1 MRWLIATPFNSSSSD
16 RWLARFVTGD
26 RHSFECVPS
35 DYAHDRSRSQTSA
48 AGWADYLRHAR
59 AVLRAIGRRRDGEPA
74 TGVVTCFPQ
83 LPTML
88 GLLASVRWSRPPIV
102 AWSFNLGSLP
112 SGLRRHFSRFA
123 LRRVALFVVHS
134 RAEIDSCSRW
144 LGFDRSRFVFVPLQ
158 APQRETTVPEDDAA
172 PFVLAMGT
180 ANRDYALL
188 FDVVRE
194 LGMRTI
200 VVSGAHAVQHLDKP
214 ANVEVRSGLTI
225 EQCHELLQ
233 ACRVSVVPVA
243 NAETASG
250 QVTLLD
256 SLGFGK
262 ATVVTDCPGSADYI
276 VDGVTALAVRAGDR
290 AQMRDAIA
298 RLWADK
304 LLRDALS
311 EAARQDVRARFSDVA
326 MGRILGSICDA
337 IERKSPVPALQ

>member
-1 MRWLIATPFNSSSSD
+1 MRWLIATPFTSSTSD
-16 RWLARFVTGD
+16 RWLGRFVTGN
-26 RHSFECVPS
+26 RHSFECIPS

-59 AVLRAIGRRRDGEPA
+59 AVLRAIGRDGGR
-74 TGVVTCFPQ
+74 TGVITCFPQ

-88 GLLASVRWSRPPIV
+88 GLLCSVRWRQPAIV
-102 AWSFNLGSLP
+102 AWSFNLGALP
-112 SGLRRHFSRFA
+112 SGLRKHFSRIA

-134 RAEIDSCSRW
+134 RAEIDACSRW
-144 LGFDRSRFVFVPLQ
+144 LGLDRSRFVFVPLQ
-158 APQRETTVPEDDAA
+158 APQRDTTVAEDSDA
-172 PFVLAMGT
+172 PYVLAMGT

-214 ANVEVRSGLTI
+214 ANVELRSGLTI
-225 EQCHELLQ
+225 AQCHDLLQ

-262 ATVVTDCPGSADYI
+262 ATVITDCPGSADYI

-290 AQMRDAIA
+290 AQMRDAVS
-298 RLWADK
+298 RLWNDK
-304 LLRDALS
+304 PMRDALS
-311 EAARQDVRARFSDVA
+311 VAARQDVRERFSDEA

-337 IERKSPVPALQ
+337 IERKSPLAELQ